1 MQQQPEPPTVN
12 RYLHQFGLTHDHPK
26 LSTQVLHETI
36 PPRKL
41 ATEKCSSKFTVR
53 FPQHIFAIDSPPL
66 FWDSFPVNDPDW
78 GLQSRVETR
87 IAKSQEIAVK
97 KLRLKFRWIPA
108 QTVGLFVWTIVFSLS
123 LIVAPLTGQTLEE
136 VRSEIRS
143 SPKSPPPSKSRRQD
157 DSSTRE
163 NWNLQAA
170 SGYGP
175 EEERQTLGQT
185 LGEIGWQ
192 FAGAMTYATFVG
204 NPRQH
209 GYDINYELASK
220 AKPEAAE
227 TLYFAHYP
235 YADGFDGYVM
245 QSDFVPAR
253 PLTAGMQ
260 FQFSYG
266 ADFDAIQWYTGKG
279 LFEWSRSRFGVDTE
293 WTYFREDLEDGST
306 DELHVGDLNLLWRR
320 LQTPRWLLRW
330 GLGTLWSHDSEGTD
344 VGLNGT
350 LKVDYFP
357 ARPLVISG
365 EYDLGLLGHA
375 TAQHLQLGVGATWNH
390 VELFSA
396 YDYRRFGDAEI
407 SGPVFGMRFWW

>member
-1 MQQQPEPPTVN
+1 VKTLPLKIRWSPAQAA
-12 RYLHQFGLTHDHPK
+12 G
-26 LSTQVLHETI
+26 
-36 PPRKL
+36 
-41 ATEKCSSKFTVR
+41 
-53 FPQHIFAIDSPPL
+53 IFAS
-66 FWDSFPVNDPDW
+66 
-78 GLQSRVETR
+78 
-87 IAKSQEIAVK
+87 A
-97 KLRLKFRWIPA
+97 
-108 QTVGLFVWTIVFSLS
+108 IVFSLS
-123 LIVAPLTGQTLEE
+123 IAVAPSTGQTLEQ

-143 SPKSPPPSKSRRQD
+143 PSTPDPVLKAQRNEPTSPSEGWGSQPS
-157 DSSTRE
+157 
-163 NWNLQAA
+163 
-170 SGYGP
+170 GFYHP
-175 EEERQTLGQT
+175 EEDRQTFGET

-192 FAGAMTYATFVG
+192 IAGAMTYATFVG

-209 GYDINYELASK
+209 GYDIDYQLSSEAQ
-220 AKPEAAE
+220 PEAVE

-245 QSDFVPAR
+245 QSDYVPAR

-266 ADFDAIQWYTGKG
+266 SDFDAVQWYTGKG

-293 WTYFREDLEDGST
+293 WTYFHEDLEDGST

-330 GLGTLWSHDSEGTD
+330 GLGTVWSHDREGTD
-344 VGLNGT
+344 LGVNGT
-350 LKVDYFP
+350 VKVDYFP

-365 EYDLGLLGHA
+365 EYDLGLLGHT

-407 SGPVFGMRFWW
+407 SGPVFGIRFWW

>member
-1 MQQQPEPPTVN
+1 VITLPLKI
-12 RYLHQFGLTHDHPK
+12 RR
-26 LSTQVLHETI
+26 I
-36 PPRKL
+36 L
-41 ATEKCSSKFTVR
+41 ARAGELFAWAIVCSLGF
-53 FPQHIFAIDSPPL
+53 D
-66 FWDSFPVNDPDW
+66 
-78 GLQSRVETR
+78 
-87 IAKSQEIAVK
+87 
-97 KLRLKFRWIPA
+97 
-108 QTVGLFVWTIVFSLS
+108 
-123 LIVAPLTGQTLEE
+123 VAPLTGQTLEE

-143 SPKSPPPSKSRRQD
+143 SSKSPQPSKTRQQD
-157 DSSTRE
+157 DASKSE
-163 NWNLQAA
+163 NWGYQA
-170 SGYGP
+170 SGYYGP
-175 EEERQTLGQT
+175 EEERQTLSQA

-192 FAGAMTYATFVG
+192 IAGAMTFTTFVG

-209 GYDINYELASK
+209 GYDINYQLSSK
-220 AKPEAAE
+220 DEPEAVE

-245 QSDFVPAR
+245 QSDYVPAR

-266 ADFDAIQWYTGKG
+266 SDFDAVQWYTGKG

-293 WTYFREDLEDGST
+293 WTYFHENLEGGST

-330 GLGTLWSHDSEGTD
+330 GLGTVWSHDREGTD
-344 VGLNGT
+344 LGLNGT

-390 VELFSA
+390 MELFSA

-407 SGPVFGMRFWW
+407 SGPVFGLRFWW